1 VDKDKEAAASPEM
14 KAIWQEFANARDL
27 ADPGYVGRQWNEAT
41 SLVLTGKA
49 GGQIMGDWAQGEFG
63 VAGKVAGTDY
73 DCLPGLGVHPILD
86 TGGDAFYFPKNAN
99 PEITRAQLKLA
110 SMLVSKE
117 TQVAFNLAK
126 GSLPIRGDIDMEAA
140 NACMQKGIKILA
152 DGNNV
157 LPSIEQAFSSD
168 AQGQLEDL
176 NTEFF
181 ANKDM
186 TIEDAQARFAEII
199 SQAK

>member
-1 VDKDKEAAASPEM
+1 
-14 KAIWQEFANARDL
+14 
-27 ADPGYVGRQWNEAT
+27 
-41 SLVLTGKA
+41 
-49 GGQIMGDWAQGEFG
+49 
-63 VAGKVAGTDY
+63 
-73 DCLPGLGVHPILD
+73 
-86 TGGDAFYFPKNAN
+86 
-99 PEITRAQLKLA
+99 
-110 SMLVSKE
+110 
-117 TQVAFNLAK
+117 
-126 GSLPIRGDIDMEAA
+126 MEAA

-157 LPSIEQAFSSD
+157 LPSIEQALSSD

-186 TIEDAQARFAEII
+186 TIEDAQARFVEII